1 MPETDSPDELTAAG
15 RATVL
20 ALADWLAKHHPT
32 TEQDIAAAALLR
44 LQVGESKL
52 TAIRN
57 LHEKELFGDCVED
70 GETFP
75 CKTVRILDW
84 EPTDAAETTEVSEA

>member
-20 ALADWLAKHHPT
+20 ALADWLAEHHPT
-32 TEQDIAAAALLR
+32 PEPDIAAAALLR
-44 LQVGESKL
+44 LQIGESKL
-52 TAIRN
+52 AAIRT
-57 LHEKELFGDCVED
+57 LHEREQFGDCVED
-70 GETFP
+70 GEAFP

-84 EPTDAAETTEVSEA
+84 EPTDAVKTAEMEAK